1 MNYSSNI
8 ISLHYWVG
16 SFCRVV
22 NNGKLYFPIN
32 VVAISDIIKLEKDLG
47 NQIPNKSWML
57 YLLELFNIQ
66 NFSVELNL
74 ICQFDN
80 QNYFEAIFLGINR
93 YRFKDVLPVIYHS
106 YQRIIHLDRK
116 NYQINFILTDQT
128 INKSETFN
136 LNIKDTNFDYKILN
150 QFTGIEWWN
159 KTGHFLY
166 PIRYQTEISQ
176 LMFGLVDKND
186 SESITFFPHNVL
198 IPNKDGYKN
207 EYPITFQNVRLNDN
221 CICYTISCGLCNNGL
236 SYS

>member
-1 MNYSSNI
+1 MI
-8 ISLHYWVG
+8 
-16 SFCRVV
+16 

-66 NFSVELNL
+66 NFPVELNL

-80 QNYFEAIFLGINR
+80 QNYFEAIFLGINK
-93 YRFKDVLPVIYHS
+93 YRFKNVLPVIYHS
-106 YQRIIHLDRK
+106 YQRIIHLDRE
-116 NYQINFILTDQT
+116 NDQINFVLTDQT
-128 INKSETFN
+128 INKSEIFN
-136 LNIKDTNFDYKILN
+136 LDIKDTNFDYQTLN

-159 KTGHFLY
+159 KTGPFIY
-166 PIRYQTEISQ
+166 PIRYQIEISQ

-207 EYPITFQNVRLNDN
+207 EYPIAFRNIGLSDN
-221 CICYTISCGLCNNGL
+221 CICYTISYGSCDNGL

>member
-1 MNYSSNI
+1 M
-8 ISLHYWVG
+8 HYWLG
-16 SFCRVV
+16 SFCRVI

-66 NFSVELNL
+66 NIPVELNL

-93 YRFKDVLPVIYHS
+93 YRFKNVLPEIDHS
-106 YQRIIHLDRK
+106 YQRIIYLDK
-116 NYQINFILTDQT
+116 EHNQINFILTDQT
-128 INKSETFN
+128 TNKSEIFN
-136 LNIKDTNFDYKILN
+136 FNIKDTNFNYKTSN

-159 KTGHFLY
+159 KTGSFIY
-166 PIRYQTEISQ
+166 PIRYQIENSQ
-176 LMFGLVDKND
+176 LMFGLVDKNHP
-186 SESITFFPHNVL
+186 ESITFFPHNVL
-198 IPNKDGYKN
+198 VPNKDSSIN
-207 EYPITFQNVRLNDN
+207 DYPITFQNVGSKDN
-221 CICYTISCGLCNNGL
+221 CICYTISNGLCNDGL

>member
-66 NFSVELNL
+66 NIPVELNL

-93 YRFKDVLPVIYHS
+93 YRFKDILPEIDHS
-106 YQRIIHLDRK
+106 YQRIIYLDK
-116 NYQINFILTDQT
+116 EHNQINFIWTY
-128 INKSETFN
+128 
-136 LNIKDTNFDYKILN
+136 NIIIFYTL
-150 QFTGIEWWN
+150 
-159 KTGHFLY
+159 
-166 PIRYQTEISQ
+166 
-176 LMFGLVDKND
+176 
-186 SESITFFPHNVL
+186 IT
-198 IPNKDGYKN
+198 Y
-207 EYPITFQNVRLNDN
+207 
-221 CICYTISCGLCNNGL
+221 
-236 SYS
+236 